1 MEHASAHRLV
11 VASNNKGK
19 IREIEQMIDN
29 VTLLSLKDIG
39 FKDDIPEPYHTFEEN
54 ARTKAETIHRHSG
67 LNVFAD
73 DSGICVNA
81 LGGRPGVVSAHYS
94 GSRDDEANLQQVL
107 ADIANVTDRSAYYKA
122 VICLVWEGELHYFE
136 GVCEGQ
142 IIMEKRGDGGFGYDP
157 IFVPTGYSQT
167 FAELPPDVKN
177 SISHRG
183 KAVRQMVAFIKERIE
198 ASKQQER

>member
-1 MEHASAHRLV
+1 MDQVYSLV
-11 VASNNKGK
+11 VASNNRGK

-39 FKDDIPEPYHTFEEN
+39 FIDEIPEPYHTFDEN
-54 ARTKAETIHRHSG
+54 AHAKAETIHRFSG

-81 LGGRPGVVSAHYS
+81 LGGRPGVDSAHFS
-94 GSRDDEANLQQVL
+94 GKRDDEANLQRVL
-107 ADIANVTDRSAYYKA
+107 SELTGATDRNAYYKA
-122 VICLVWEGELHYFE
+122 VICLVWDGVVHYFE
-136 GVCEGQ
+136 GICEGQ
-142 IIMEKRGDGGFGYDP
+142 ILTEKRGEGGFGYDP
-157 IFVPTGYSQT
+157 IFVPSGYSQT

-183 KAVRQMVAFIKERIE
+183 KAVRQMVAFIK
-198 ASKQQER
+198 AATGA